1 MNLINEIDMEPKLIK
16 NNNVNHNNLSNYSLD
31 FKKINNLFCK
41 LNNIKLIRNIIL
53 GNIGK

>member
-1 MNLINEIDMEPKLIK
+1 MNLINEIDMRPKLIK

-31 FKKINNLFCK
+31 FKKINNLFYE